1 MLIADALS
9 RAFLSEDR
17 LHDEN
22 MNSEERVVYAMEAT
36 EVMGTEMLERLKS
49 RQKQMKHLQS

>member
-1 MLIADALS
+1 MLIVDAL
-9 RAFLSEDR
+9 FLPEDR